1 MAKYYI
7 QSGEINVVVSAGDAE
22 AAALFVLNQT
32 INSLL
37 EIENVDERLIDN
49 SNMEFVIQCLE
60 LLDNEFLVS
69 EIGFG
74 RNEVATFD
82 TELMFKRWCELMTA
96 MNELMD
102 RIDEKRI

>member
-7 QSGEINVVVSAGDAE
+7 ESGEVKIVVAADDAE

-32 INSLL
+32 INNLL
-37 EIENVDERLIDN
+37 PVEKRLINN
-49 SNMEFVIQCLE
+49 SSMQFVIQCLE
-60 LLDNEFLVS
+60 LLGNEFHVS

-102 RIDEKRI
+102 RIDEKGI

>member
-7 QSGEINVVVSAGDAE
+7 ESGKVRVTVSARDAQ

-32 INSLL
+32 INQLL
-37 EIENVDERLIDN
+37 PVETIDDRLVDD
-49 SNMEFVIQCLE
+49 SSMKMVIQCLE
-60 LLDNEFLVS
+60 LLGEEFHVS

-82 TELMFKRWCELMTA
+82 SELLFKRWCELLSA
-96 MNELMD
+96 MNHLMD
-102 RIDEKRI
+102 QIDDQGI